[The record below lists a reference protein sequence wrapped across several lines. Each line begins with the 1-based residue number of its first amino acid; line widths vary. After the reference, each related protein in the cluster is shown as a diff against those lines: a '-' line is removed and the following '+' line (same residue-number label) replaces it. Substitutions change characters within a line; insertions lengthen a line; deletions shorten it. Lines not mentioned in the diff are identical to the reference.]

1 MPAPDSRTPEA
12 AKPAPSEVAGK
23 PVETG
28 AAPRDLRRRWFWFAG
43 GFTLVIVAVF
53 AVGIYSLKW
62 DGGVTRIMTEV
73 VPYPAA
79 IVDGHV
85 IRYADFMED
94 VRTLERFYDTERERA
109 APGSQFPT
117 EEEIRARVLDRL
129 VTDRLAVGLA
139 ARYGVAVT
147 SEDVKDTYT
156 GTILDQAALGTAAG
170 RARAEARAE
179 ETLERLYNLTPS
191 QFKSKILYP
200 FLVRQRLE
208 AAVASDEKLNADRI
222 AKAQK
227 AHDDIKSGSPFAE
240 VAAAV
245 SDDPTV
251 VETGGDRGW
260 IGRGILPAEVE
271 AVAFSL
277 KKGDLAGPVKSP
289 FGWHVIQ
296 VTDTESKDGEVSRV
310 RLKEVIV
317 RPVRL
322 DDFLEAQAK
331 QASIITFVH

>member
-1 MPAPDSRTPEA
+1 MPVPAAPTPETR
-12 AKPAPSEVAGK
+12 KPDRHPDPAQ
-23 PVETG
+23 
-28 AAPRDLRRRWFWFAG
+28 RDARRRWLWFG
-43 GFTLVIVAVF
+43 GAAILAIVAVF
-53 AVGIYSLKW
+53 GVGIYALKW

-85 IRYADFMED
+85 IRYADYMED

-109 APGSQFPT
+109 VPGSRFPSA
-117 EEEIRARVLDRL
+117 EEIRARVLDRL
-129 VTDRLAVGLA
+129 VKDRLAVGLA
-139 ARYGVAVT
+139 SRYGVAVT
-147 SEDVKDTYT
+147 SEDVKEAYT
-156 GTILDQAALGTAAG
+156 GTILDQAALGTPAG

-179 ETLERLYNLTPS
+179 ETLDRLYGLTPA

-227 AHDDIKSGSPFAE
+227 ALDDLKAGAKFAD
-240 VAAAV
+240 VAAAA
-245 SDDPTV
+245 SDDPTAA
-251 VETGGDRGW
+251 ETGGDRGW
-260 IGRGILPAEVE
+260 LGRGILPAEVE
-271 AVAFSL
+271 AAAFSL
-277 KKGDLAGPVKSP
+277 SKGEFAGPIKSP

-296 VTDTESKDGEVSRV
+296 AVDLQKEKGETTRV
-310 RLKEVIV
+310 RLNEVIV

-331 QASIITFVH
+331 HASIITFVQ